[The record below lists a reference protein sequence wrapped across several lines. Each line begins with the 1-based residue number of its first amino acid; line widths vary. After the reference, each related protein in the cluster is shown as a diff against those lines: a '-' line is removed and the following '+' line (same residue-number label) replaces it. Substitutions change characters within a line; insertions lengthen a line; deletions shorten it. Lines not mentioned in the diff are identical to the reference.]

1 MNFKNILKGAAIASA
16 AILSTSC
23 ASDYLDTPVYGAL
36 DASDVCKT
44 TENARQAVLA
54 VVGRGMQAPWSNLN
68 PFQSYFPGEE
78 GIMAFYG
85 EVPGSDC
92 YANYIID
99 SQSNP
104 GWAIIFQMQDNMLDS
119 GDYVWSTYMWTYCYT
134 AIAQLND
141 VIAGIDGAEGSEAE
155 REFTKAQAHALRAHF
170 YYRLLQ
176 LYAPR
181 WEDSNNGE
189 ALTVVLRVAPGEHA
203 DKEVS
208 TMNEVLAFC
217 YNDLNI
223 AIDSFT
229 KAGSYRRSLTYEPTL
244 NIAYGIYARV
254 AALKHD
260 WATVKTMAHNA
271 RQGYRLATT
280 NEAMSGY
287 MSFNDNEWMWSP
299 SFMNPIDNYIYG
311 NWCAMMACN
320 SIGANNYNSTM
331 RINIDL
337 YNQIPENDIRREW
350 FLTSDKMDGIRKA
363 MFYLS
368 TTVSPVNQRFL
379 NANMIRAARTW
390 LDEHQAKYN
399 IPGNKAYDGTGSGAQ
414 ATMLLCDGAQ
424 AKFWCDG
431 ETGNNAMSHIPY
443 MRATEMWLYEAEA
456 CAELGETALAQ
467 SLLNEINQ
475 VRNAEYNCTASG
487 QALIDEVRLYRRIE
501 LWGEGS
507 CWFDLKRWNLP
518 MERRQWQAS
527 DQTSGNMPA
536 DVSAT
541 VPTTQN
547 SGWRYGIPPGER
559 NYNTSITQAVPGVK

>member
-1 MNFKNILKGAAIASA
+1 MAIASA
-16 AILSTSC
+16 ALLSTSC

-36 DASDVCKT
+36 DASQICKT
-44 TENARQAVLA
+44 TQNAREAVLA
-54 VVGRGMQAPWSNLN
+54 VVGRGMNAPWNGN
-68 PFQSYFPGEE
+68 IPFQSFFPGEE
-78 GIMAFYG
+78 GLMAFYG
-85 EVPGSDC
+85 ETPGSDC
-92 YANYIID
+92 YSNYILE
-99 SQSNP
+99 SLPNP
-104 GWAIIFQMQDNMLDS
+104 GWNIYFKMDENMLDS
-119 GDYVWSTYMWTYCYT
+119 GDYVWSGYAWVYCYT
-134 AIAQLND
+134 NIAQLNE
-141 VIAGIDGAEGSEAE
+141 VIAGIDGAEGPEAE

-176 LYAPR
+176 LYGPR
-181 WEDSNNGE
+181 FEDSKDLK
-189 ALTVVLRVAPGEHA
+189 APTVVLRVAPGEDA
-203 DKEVS
+203 VKEVS
-208 TMNEVLAFC
+208 TMEEVLQLC

-223 AIDSFT
+223 AIDSFK
-229 KAGSYRRSLTYEPTL
+229 KAGSYKRSLTFEVDL

-260 WATVKTMAHNA
+260 WNTVKTMANNA
-271 RQGYRLATT
+271 RQGYRIATT
-280 NEAMSGY
+280 SEAMSGY
-287 MSFNDNEWMWSP
+287 MSFNNNEWMWSP
-299 SFMNPIDNYIYG
+299 SFMQPVDNYIYG

-337 YNQIPENDIRREW
+337 YNQIPESDVRREW
-350 FLTSDKMDGIRKA
+350 FLTSDKMEGIRKA
-363 MFYLS
+363 MFYLP

-379 NANMIRAARTW
+379 NNNMIQAARTW

-414 ATMLLCDGAQ
+414 ATMLICDGAQ

-431 ETGNNAMSHIPY
+431 ETGNTAMCHLPY

-456 CAELGETALAQ
+456 CAELGEEAAARA
-467 SLLNEINQ
+467 LLNEINQ
-475 VRNAEYNCTASG
+475 PRNAEYNCTASG

-518 MERRQWQAS
+518 MERRAWAAS

-536 DVSAT
+536 DVAVS
-541 VPTTQN
+541 VPTSNN
-547 SGWRYGIPPGER
+547 SGWRYGIINTER
-559 NYNTSITQAVPGVK
+559 NYNTAITQPVPGVK

>member
-1 MNFKNILKGAAIASA
+1 MAIASA
-16 AILSTSC
+16 ALLSTSC

-36 DASDVCKT
+36 DASQICKT
-44 TENARQAVLA
+44 TQNAREAVLA
-54 VVGRGMQAPWSNLN
+54 VEGRGMNAIWSNLN

-78 GIMAFYG
+78 GLMAFYG
-85 EVPGSDC
+85 EIPGSDC
-92 YANYIID
+92 YSNYIID
-99 SQSNP
+99 SQQNP
-104 GWAIIFQMQDNMLDS
+104 GWAIIFQMEDNMLDS
-119 GDYVWSTYMWTYCYT
+119 GDYVWSTYIWTYCYT
-134 AIAQLND
+134 NIAQLNE
-141 VIAGIDGAEGSEAE
+141 VIVGIDGAEGPEAE

-176 LYAPR
+176 TYAPR
-181 WEDSNNGE
+181 WEDSKNGE
-189 ALTVVLRVAPGEHA
+189 ALTVVLREAPGEA
-203 DKEVS
+203 AIKDVA
-208 TMNEVLAFC
+208 TMNEVLQLC

-223 AIDSFT
+223 AIDSFK
-229 KAGSYRRSLTYEPTL
+229 KAGSYKRSLVFEVDL

-260 WATVKTMAHNA
+260 WATVKTMANNA
-271 RQGYRLATT
+271 RQGYRIATT

-287 MSFNDNEWMWSP
+287 MSFNNNEWMWSP
-299 SFMNPIDNYIYG
+299 SFMQPVDNYIYG

-337 YNQIPENDIRREW
+337 YNQIPETDVRREW
-350 FLTSDKMDGIRKA
+350 FLTSDKMEGIRKA
-363 MFYLS
+363 MFYLP

-379 NANMIRAARTW
+379 NNNMIQAARTW

-414 ATMLLCDGAQ
+414 ATMLICDGAQ

-431 ETGNNAMSHIPY
+431 ETGNTAMSHLPY

-456 CAELGETALAQ
+456 CAELGEEAAARA
-467 SLLNEINQ
+467 LLNEINQ
-475 VRNAEYNCTASG
+475 PRNAEYNCTASG

-518 MERRQWQAS
+518 MERRAWAAS

-536 DVSAT
+536 DIAVNI
-541 VPTTQN
+541 PTTN
-547 SGWRYGIPPGER
+547 NTGWRYGIPSGER
-559 NYNTSITQAVPGVK
+559 NYNTAITQPIPGVK